1 MLGFSSILET
11 IFKDEVE
18 WYFWFMTQPGFFQD
32 GSAYYSH
39 HNFSESVRNKYSD
52 KIRSADKWLSGW
64 ETLRS
69 AINRDIYVK
78 EITTVHTGRFIKRRD
93 HSKRW

>member
-1 MLGFSSILET
+1 
-11 IFKDEVE
+11 
-18 WYFWFMTQPGFFQD
+18 MTQPGFFQD

-39 HNFSESVRNKYSD
+39 HNFSESVRKKYSD

-69 AINRDIYVK
+69 GINRDIYVK
-78 EITTVHTGRFIKRRD
+78 EITTVHTGRFIKRREKEILGL
-93 HSKRW
+93 SWVGELNLTIRLPFFR